1 VHRQKLKV
9 VARLRN
15 KVPQMMSIRLLF
27 AFAAVV
33 TAFDLKDHAGA
44 MDRAELKDVPASIR
58 QWFESMMSPSGKPCC
73 SYADGHRTGYEIRG
87 HTYWVQIDAVW
98 TSVPREAVI
107 FDKGNPFAEA
117 VVWYSPAIEGGK
129 WTGRWKIIC
138 FVPGSGA

>member
-1 VHRQKLKV
+1 MR
-9 VARLRN
+9 VAATLRN

-27 AFAAVV
+27 AFAAAV

-58 QWFESMMSPSGKPCC
+58 QWFESMMSPSGQPCC

-87 HTYWVQIDAVW
+87 DTYWVPIDAIW
-98 TSVPREAVI
+98 TPVPPETVI
-107 FDKGNPFAEA
+107 FDKGNPLAEA
-117 VVWYSPAIEGGK
+117 VVWYSPVIESGK